1 MRFVAA
7 NISFAGRFYA
17 PGPALS
23 TTKRVSRGALRGL
36 ALALLLGFSL
46 PGSPASAQ
54 SQSQLEHEI
63 SRVESWFM
71 GKSLNE
77 IKLKLGAMRPAAVSQ
92 ADKELLMSELPL
104 ITSANRI
111 RDQYQLEHLRARAL
125 PVLKFYQRDGIVELI
140 VFKDARP
147 IVYSKP
153 GVMIAIST
161 EVLKIVGSDDAALAG
176 IIAHESAHEY
186 VAMQFL
192 NAVEAH
198 DLEKLREL
206 ELFCD
211 AVAVVVLLDLG
222 LDPSHFAQIVKR
234 TANYSTPAAILNN
247 GSNSHPAV
255 GARLRLIL
263 DITVALKASPTDSL
277 KSKQKESALPKKP
290 ENPTH
295 GSA

>member
-1 MRFVAA
+1 
-7 NISFAGRFYA
+7 
-17 PGPALS
+17 
-23 TTKRVSRGALRGL
+23 
-36 ALALLLGFSL
+36 
-46 PGSPASAQ
+46 
-54 SQSQLEHEI
+54 
-63 SRVESWFM
+63 
-71 GKSLNE
+71 
-77 IKLKLGAMRPAAVSQ
+77 MRPAAVSQ

-111 RDQYQLEHLRARAL
+111 RDQYQLERLRARAL
-125 PVLKFYQRDGIVELI
+125 PVLKFYERDRIVELI

-161 EVLKIVGSDDAALAG
+161 EVLKIVGPDDAALAG

-192 NAVEAH
+192 SAVQAQ
-198 DLEKLREL
+198 DLERFREL

-222 LDPSHFAQIVKR
+222 LDPSRYAQIVR
-234 TANYSTPAAILNN
+234 RLANHSKAAAILND

-263 DITVALKASPTDSL
+263 DITVSLKGSPTDPL
-277 KSKQKESALPKKP
+277 KWKRKESAL
-290 ENPTH
+290 
-295 GSA
+295 GL